1 MGVSSHQHLKKCS
14 PALRTIGLVRRAD
27 QKSVFTSVKLKRLF
41 WYISVRSCKRHACYY
56 ITFITDF
63 MHAEANASG
72 LLPEKENNLIIQ
84 PNSTIVKMII
94 LRVRKFAS
102 PGGSEPRGKR
112 LLCVK
117 GWILKKW
124 AETVFGGQDVY

>member
-1 MGVSSHQHLKKCS
+1 
-14 PALRTIGLVRRAD
+14 
-27 QKSVFTSVKLKRLF
+27 
-41 WYISVRSCKRHACYY
+41 
-56 ITFITDF
+56 

-72 LLPEKENNLIIQ
+72 LLPKKENNLIIQ

-94 LRVRKFAS
+94 LRVRKFAL

-117 GWILKKW
+117 GWIPKKW